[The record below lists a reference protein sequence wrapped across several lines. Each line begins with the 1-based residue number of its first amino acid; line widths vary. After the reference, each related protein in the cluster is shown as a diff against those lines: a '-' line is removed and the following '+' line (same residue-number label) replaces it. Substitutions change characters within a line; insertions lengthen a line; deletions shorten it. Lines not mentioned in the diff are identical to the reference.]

1 MEIQPMGQP
10 RKMERTLLILSII
23 LLIALISIVV
33 VPIMFMGDGVEKEES
48 TKTLVPIISGLDL
61 NELEIISDN
70 PDFTYE
76 SDSFEPPAPI
86 NSNYP
91 LSLMDGSGIISNSLW
106 LPWYSNGLYIDYALP
121 IESDNYGSVILHPMD
136 LNTPRF
142 VAQNMTLP
150 NEDNLVLVARI
161 ANIADYIDSS
171 CDGCSDAI
179 IKINIIDRETNLD
192 EIIYETTV
200 DSRDGWK
207 NIALNVSEFA
217 GKDIIFEIGGYAG
230 GPCSEWCAEWA
241 AVDKFYIATL

>member
-1 MEIQPMGQP
+1 MGQP

-76 SDSFEPPAPI
+76 SDSFEPPAPVI
-86 NSNYP
+86 SNYP

-121 IESDNYGSVILHPMD
+121 IESDNIGVVLLHPIGGE
-136 LNTPRF
+136 TPRYI
-142 VAQNMTLP
+142 AQNVTLP
-150 NEDNLVLVARI
+150 NRDNLVLVARI
-161 ANIADYIDSS
+161 ANIADYVDSP
-171 CDGCSDAI
+171 CANGCSDAI
-179 IKINIIDRETNLD
+179 IKIKFIDRETGLS
-192 EIIYETTV
+192 EIIYESV
-200 DSRDGWK
+200 VESRDGWK
-207 NIALNVSEFA
+207 NVALDISEFA